1 MWFTVFTRAR
11 PVRTAFLLNEA
22 AGFDAACDGLVNW
35 SNELWGGRQ
44 SAIALLNN
52 DGNLTAEAWQE
63 ISRFDPDRIYSFT
76 PISDELLTKLD
87 EELSPWHIQQPKDN
101 QRSDRPVDEIE
112 ESVESPGVPV
122 PPTEQNLAALQKR
135 PLLLFEF
142 SKDCPC

>member
-112 ESVESPGVPV
+112 E
-122 PPTEQNLAALQKR
+122 
-135 PLLLFEF
+135 
-142 SKDCPC
+142 